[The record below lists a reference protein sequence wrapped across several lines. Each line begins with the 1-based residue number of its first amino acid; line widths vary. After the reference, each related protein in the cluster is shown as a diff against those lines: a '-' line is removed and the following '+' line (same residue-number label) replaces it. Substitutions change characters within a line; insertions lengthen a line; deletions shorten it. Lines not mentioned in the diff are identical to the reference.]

1 MICMDFKDIA
11 VGLISRDPRFA
22 NNPQAQ
28 NYLRIIQSGDAQQGE
43 QIARNLCQTYGV
55 TPDQAVQ
62 QARSFFHL

>member
-1 MICMDFKDIA
+1 MDIRDIA
-11 VGLISRDPRFA
+11 INMISKNPQFA

-28 NYLRIIQSGDAQQGE
+28 NYLQIIRSGDSQQGE

-62 QARSFFHL
+62 QARSFFNL

>member
-1 MICMDFKDIA
+1 MDIKDIA
-11 VGLISRDPRFA
+11 INMIRRNPRFA

-28 NYLRIIQSGDAQQGE
+28 NYLQIIQSGNSQQGE

-62 QARSFFHL
+62 QARNFFNL

>member
-1 MICMDFKDIA
+1 MDIKDIA
-11 VGLISRDPRFA
+11 INMISRNPRFA

-28 NYLRIIQSGDAQQGE
+28 NYLQIIRSGNSQQGE

-62 QARSFFHL
+62 QARNFFNL